1 MMFCK
6 NMTETI
12 TNNQFRPP
20 IVAVMGHIDHGKTTL
35 LDKIRQ
41 ANIAVHEYGGITQH
55 ISSYQ
60 TTVKLKNGKTGTITF
75 IDTPGHAAF
84 CNMRS
89 RGVNSTDI
97 AVLVISAVDGVMA
110 QTKECIREIK
120 KTNIPIIVAMNKI
133 DLEGCSPE
141 KIKGQ
146 LVELDLT
153 PEEYGGQI
161 AVIPVSAKTGQ
172 GINELLEIILLNAE
186 IMELKN
192 EPGAPLEATII
203 ESRLDKSRGP
213 VASAIVRKGTLHN
226 GDVIYSENIFCKI
239 KAMIDS
245 NGQNI
250 TCAGPS
256 TPVEILGF
264 EKTPSVGSLILDHSV
279 ETSHDQIKV
288 QPTPNITGDS
298 PRLNIVLKADVEGT
312 LEALKASFGDDVL
325 VISAGVGAVTDN
337 DVFVAENA
345 NAEIFAFNVTVPKFI
360 KNLANNQKVKIF
372 ESKIIYEIIENIQSQ
387 VLKLLDPTIEET
399 ILGEAKIIAEFKIE
413 KVRIAGIQVTKGEIT
428 KGDLIH
434 LKRDNEIIKNT
445 KVEGIHQAKN
455 IIEKAKTGNEYG
467 ITFRPY
473 VDFDVGDVIIA
484 YK

>member
-1 MMFCK
+1 
-6 NMTETI
+6 MTDTI
-12 TNNQFRPP
+12 TKNQFRPP

-35 LDKIRQ
+35 LDKIRE
-41 ANIAVHEYGGITQH
+41 ANIASREAGGITQH

-60 TTVKLKNGKTGTITF
+60 TTVKLKSGKTGTITF

-84 CNMRS
+84 CQMRS
-89 RGVNSTDI
+89 RGASSTDI
-97 AVLVISAVDGVMA
+97 VVLVISAVDGVMT

-120 KTNIPIIVAMNKI
+120 KSNLPVIIAMNKI
-133 DLEGCSPE
+133 DLDGSSPE
-141 KIKGQ
+141 KVKGQ

-161 AVIPVSAKTGQ
+161 PVIPVSAKTGQ
-172 GINELLEIILLNAE
+172 GIDDLLEMILLHADV
-186 IMELKN
+186 MELKN
-192 EPGAPLEATII
+192 EPEVPLEAVII

-213 VASAIVRKGTLHN
+213 VASAIVKKGTIHN
-226 GDVIYSENIFCKI
+226 GDTVYAEKIFCKV

-245 NGQNI
+245 SGKNI
-250 TCAGPS
+250 TTAGPS

-279 ETSHDQIKV
+279 EHIEAPSSTSLPISNLPFD
-288 QPTPNITGDS
+288 PTIPH
-298 PRLNIVLKADVEGT
+298 LNIVIRADVEGT
-312 LEALKASFGDDVL
+312 LEALKNSFSDDVR
-325 VISAGVGAVTDN
+325 VISANVGAVTDN
-337 DVFVAENA
+337 DIFLAENA
-345 NAEIFAFNVTVPKFI
+345 NAEIFAFNVAVPKFI

-372 ESKIIYEIIENIQSQ
+372 ESKIIYEIIENIQTQ

-399 ILGEAKIIAEFKIE
+399 VLGEAKIIAEFKIE
-413 KVRIAGIQVTKGEIT
+413 KVRIAGMQVTKGEIT

-434 LKRDNEIIKNT
+434 LKRDNEIIKDT
-445 KVEGIHQAKN
+445 KVEGIHQAKS
-455 IIEKAKTGNEYG
+455 IIDKAKLGNEYG

-473 VDFDVGDVIIA
+473 IDFKLGDVIIA

>member
-1 MMFCK
+1 MTFCK
-6 NMTETI
+6 NMKETI
-12 TNNQFRPP
+12 ANNQFRPP

-41 ANIAVHEYGGITQH
+41 ANIAVHEFGGITQH

-97 AVLVISAVDGVMA
+97 AILVISAVDGIMA

-192 EPGAPLEATII
+192 EPEAPLEATII

-250 TCAGPS
+250 TSAGPS

-279 ETSHDQIKV
+279 ETNQDQIKV
-288 QPTPNITGDS
+288 QSTPNITVDS

-345 NAEIFAFNVTVPKFI
+345 NAEIFAFNVAVPKFI

-372 ESKIIYEIIENIQSQ
+372 ESKIIYEIIENIQNQ

-434 LKRDNEIIKNT
+434 LKRDDKIIKNT

-455 IIEKAKTGNEYG
+455 IVEKAKTGNEYG

-473 VDFDVGDVIIA
+473 VDFDVGDDIIA